1 MLKKLSLFVLVAF
14 SFTAGVR
21 AAEKK
26 DIVETAAAAKDFTTL
41 LAAATEAGLVDTLK
55 SKGPFTVFA
64 PNDKA
69 FAKIDKDAL
78 AAVLKD
84 KEKLK
89 AILLAHVVSGKI
101 YAKDVKTMKA
111 KTAGGY
117 EVDVVVGSGGVTV
130 EGAKVIATDIECSNG
145 VIHVIDTVIMP
156 KN

>member
-1 MLKKLSLFVLVAF
+1 MLKRFSAIALFVFAF
-14 SFTAGVR
+14 AGMAK
-21 AAEKK
+21 AADK
-26 DIVETAAAAKDFTTL
+26 DIVETATAAKDFTTL
-41 LAAATEAGLVDTLK
+41 LKAATEAGLVDTLK

-69 FAKIDKDAL
+69 FAKIPKETL

-89 AILLAHVVSGKI
+89 AILLAHVVAGKVM
-101 YAKDVKTMKA
+101 AKDVKSGKV

-117 EVDVVVGSGGVTV
+117 EVEIVANADGVTV
-130 EGAKVIATDIECSNG
+130 DGSKVIATDIEASNG
-145 VIHVIDTVIMP
+145 VIHVIDTVILP